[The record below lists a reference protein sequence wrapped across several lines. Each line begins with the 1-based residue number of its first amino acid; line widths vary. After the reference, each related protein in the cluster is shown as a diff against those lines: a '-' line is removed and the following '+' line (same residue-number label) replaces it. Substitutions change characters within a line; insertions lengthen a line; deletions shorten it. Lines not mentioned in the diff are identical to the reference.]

1 MAVPSTAPQSPTS
14 RKVLLLGV
22 LIVLFIAVY
31 SVAWYFAAEFLRN
44 RITNF
49 FSGGNPAGVSANCDN
64 ATMGGYP
71 FRFRL
76 NCDRLSFDDN
86 FQGISASSGPVR
98 AAAQV
103 YNPGHVVWEMDGPA
117 EIRSA
122 LGFNSTLEWS
132 DLRASFRAGFSGL
145 QRSSMEWTDLKTK
158 VTSTVTALQV
168 EVVTPHLE
176 THVRQNEGNLDYAA
190 LIRDTAV
197 SVDGTAI
204 AIPPV
209 SASLEATFT
218 DRGGLLDPRL
228 AHRQQLY
235 GTKGE
240 LRRLVVDV
248 GEGQVLTLSGP
259 FSVGDDGLLSGSIR
273 IEIEKIRAW
282 RDTLKKAYP
291 DKRETFDDIAKVLR
305 VLTMGRDDGSAE
317 ITIQNGVAMLGFI
330 PLGQLPPL

>member
-31 SVAWYFAAEFLRN
+31 SVAWYYAAEFLRN
-44 RITNF
+44 RITGF
-49 FSGGNPAGVSANCDN
+49 FSGGNPAGVSAKCDN

-103 YNPGHVVWEMDGPA
+103 YDPGHVVWEMDGPA

-122 LGFNSTLEWS
+122 LGFNAVLQWG
-132 DLRASFRAGFSGL
+132 DLRSSFRAGLTGL
-145 QRSSMEWTDLKTK
+145 QRSSMELTDLKAQL
-158 VTSTVTALQV
+158 TSTVSSMQLQV
-168 EVVTPHLE
+168 MTPHLE
-176 THVRQNEGNLDYAA
+176 THVRQNDGNLDYAA

-197 SVDGTAI
+197 TFDGSAI
-204 AIPPV
+204 ALPPV
-209 SASLEATFT
+209 SASLDATFV

-240 LRRLVVDV
+240 LRRMVVDL
-248 GEGQVLTLSGP
+248 GEGRVVTLSGP
-259 FSVGDDGLLSGSIR
+259 FSVGDDGLISGSIR

-282 RDTLKKAYP
+282 RDTLKTAYP
-291 DKRETFDDIAKVLR
+291 DKRDTFDDVAKVLR
-305 VLTMGRDDGSAE
+305 VLTLGRDDGSAE

>member
-14 RKVLLLGV
+14 RKVLLLGL

-31 SVAWYFAAEFLRN
+31 SVAWHFAAEFLRN
-44 RITNF
+44 RITGF
-49 FSGGNPAGVSANCDN
+49 FSGGNPAGVSANCEN

-71 FRFRL
+71 SRFRL

-103 YNPGHVVWEMDGPA
+103 YNPGQVVWEMDGPA

-158 VTSTVTALQV
+158 VTSTVTGLQI
-168 EVVTPHLE
+168 EVTTPHLE
-176 THVRQNEGNLDYAA
+176 SHVRQNEGNLDYAA
-190 LIRDTAV
+190 LINDTVVAV
-197 SVDGTAI
+197 NGTAI
-204 AIPPV
+204 ALPPV
-209 SASLEATFT
+209 SASIDATFA

-228 AHRQQLY
+228 AHRQELY

-240 LRRLVVDV
+240 LRRMVVDA
-248 GEGQVLTLSGP
+248 GEGRVLTLRGP
-259 FSVGDDGLLSGSIR
+259 FSVGNDGLISGSIR
-273 IEIEKIRAW
+273 VEIEKIRAW
-282 RDTLKKAYP
+282 RDTLKTAYP
-291 DKRETFDDIAKVLR
+291 DQQETFDDLAKVLR
-305 VLTMGRDDGSAE
+305 VLTLGKDDGSAE
-317 ITIQNGVAMLGFI
+317 ITIQNGVASLGFI

>member
-1 MAVPSTAPQSPTS
+1 MAMPSTAPQSPTS

-31 SVAWYFAAEFLRN
+31 SVAWYYAAEFLRT
-44 RITNF
+44 RITGF
-49 FSGGNPAGVSANCDN
+49 FSGGNPAGVTANCDN

-86 FQGISASSGPVR
+86 FQGISASSGPIR

-103 YNPGHVVWEMDGPA
+103 YDPGHVVWEMDGPA
-117 EIRSA
+117 EVRSA
-122 LGFNSTLEWS
+122 LGFNAVLEWG
-132 DLRASFRAGFSGL
+132 DLRSSFRAGLTGL
-145 QRSSMEWTDLKTK
+145 QRSSMEWTDLRTR
-158 VTSTVTALQV
+158 VTSTVTNQQV

-176 THVRQNEGNLDYAA
+176 THVRQNDGNLDYAA
-190 LIRDTAV
+190 LTRDAAMT
-197 SVDGTAI
+197 VDGTAI
-204 AIPPV
+204 ALPPV
-209 SASLEATFT
+209 SASFDTTFV

-240 LRRLVVDV
+240 LRRMVVDL
-248 GEGQVLTLSGP
+248 GEGRVLTLSGP
-259 FSVGDDGLLSGSIR
+259 FSVGDDGLISGSIR

-282 RDTLKKAYP
+282 RDALKTAFP
-291 DKRETFDDIAKVLR
+291 DKRDTFDDIAKVLR
-305 VLTMGRDDGSAE
+305 VLTLGRDDGSAE
-317 ITIQNGVAMLGFI
+317 VTIQNGVAMLGFI